1 MDEPVESDAFIPL
14 WARVHLSHAAVETL
28 ARDASVDLLH
38 IKGPAVLPGLRERSL
53 GSNDVD
59 VIVRPSHLGRF
70 EAALAREGWDRRSDL
85 ESGSAFHHAANWYH
99 PSWGYVDV
107 HARWPGPRVDPEQ
120 VYAEFAAGDHVQEI
134 AHVACRVPNRVA
146 QILILVLHAGRTPG
160 RADDVATAW
169 HAVTPDDRAAV
180 RDMAARLRAETGLA
194 AGLGRLDSVRGDPEA
209 DLWRVLSLG
218 GSRVD
223 EWRARLRAAPDRCA
237 ALKVLLSSLRV
248 NRDYLRMEL
257 GRQPT
262 RADVRRRQW
271 RRVQALAHDLA
282 AAARHRIGRRP

>member
-1 MDEPVESDAFIPL
+1 MAEPVDSDAFIPL

-28 ARDASVDLLH
+28 ARDAGVDLLH
-38 IKGPAVLPGLRERSL
+38 IKGPAVLPGLRERAY

-70 EAALAREGWDRRSDL
+70 EAALAHAGWDRRSDL
-85 ESGSAFHHAANWYH
+85 ESGSVFQHAANWYH

-107 HARWPGPRVDPEQ
+107 HAHWPGPRVGPEQ

-134 AHVACRVPNRVA
+134 AHVACRVPNRAA

-160 RADDVATAW
+160 RSGDVATAW

-180 RDMAARLRAETGLA
+180 QEMAGRLRAETGLA
-194 AGLGRLDSVRGDPEA
+194 AGLGELDSVRGDPEA
-209 DLWRVLSLG
+209 DLWRVLLLG

-223 EWRARLRAAPDRCA
+223 ELRARLRAAPDRRA
-237 ALKVLLSSLRV
+237 AAKLLLSSVRV

-257 GRQPT
+257 GRPPT

-271 RRVQALAHDLA
+271 RRIQALAHDLA
-282 AAARHRIGRRP
+282 AVARQRIGRGS